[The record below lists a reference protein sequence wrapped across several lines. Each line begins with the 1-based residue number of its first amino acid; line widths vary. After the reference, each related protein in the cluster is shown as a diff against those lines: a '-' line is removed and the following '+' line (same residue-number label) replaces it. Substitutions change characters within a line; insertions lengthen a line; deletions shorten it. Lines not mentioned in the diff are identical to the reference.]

1 MVYND
6 SRKFGKYGLRSSLGQ
21 WRDLD
26 CLRRS
31 FIASSIR
38 HLSGIQIAAK
48 YRVLA
53 AGCLLI
59 CQCSPLPTDLRNRR
73 NQPGGGDSSSPAG
86 KARYRHSF
94 REFLHRGGRRART
107 TRTGGERQGRGSE
120 VAGGPSCSTPTSR
133 RPTRCPSLGPPP
145 PEIDFGR
152 PSGAAP
158 RGTRRAR
165 PQSNVLSTSGSRSR
179 LGRHKH
185 RVNLST

>member
-1 MVYND
+1 MVVPVKRVIHEPIDNAGLSNSLFTKKDELVPHVVYND

-73 NQPGGGDSSSPAG
+73 NQPGGG
-86 KARYRHSF
+86 
-94 REFLHRGGRRART
+94 
-107 TRTGGERQGRGSE
+107 GSE

-185 RVNLST
+185 RVNPST

>member
-1 MVYND
+1 MTLA
-6 SRKFGKYGLRSSLGQ
+6 KFGKYGLRSSLGQ
-21 WRDLD
+21 WRNLD

-31 FIASSIR
+31 FIASSIS
-38 HLSGIQIAAK
+38 HLPQEYRVAAK

-59 CQCSPLPTDLRNRR
+59 GSLYSFLTLLEEPS
-73 NQPGGGDSSSPAG
+73 GGGYG
-86 KARYRHSF
+86 KAGTGTPFASF
-94 REFLHRGGRRART
+94 STAGGDELARRGG
-107 TRTGGERQGRGSE
+107 GGGRQGRGSE

-152 PSGAAP
+152 PPGAAP

-165 PQSNVLSTSGSRSR
+165 PQSNVLS
-179 LGRHKH
+179 H
-185 RVNLST
+185 